1 MKNMRKNSSE
11 FVSVNDVTRISNG
24 AEITGDLISQGDIR
38 VDGVITGRIFS
49 GGRVVVGEG
58 ANISGTLMC
67 ADMDLWGKIEGDV
80 YVKDTICIKGT
91 ANMKGNLNVR
101 RIEVEVGAEI
111 NGNCR
116 MISEE
121 VFETKRASVFE
132 NSVTSEP
139 KPKPVKKPAVLP
151 KITAKDDVA
160 AAPLS

>member
-11 FVSVNDVTRISNG
+11 FVNVNDVTRISNG

-49 GGRVVVGEG
+49 GGRVVVGDG
-58 ANISGTLMC
+58 ASISGTLMC
-67 ADMDLWGKIEGDV
+67 TNLDLWGRIDGEV
-80 YVKDTICIKGT
+80 YVKDTVSIKGT
-91 ANMKGNLNVR
+91 SSLKGSLNVR
-101 RIEVEVGAEI
+101 RIQVEVGAEI

-121 VFETKRASVFE
+121 VFEAKRASVFE

-139 KPKPVKKPAVLP
+139 KPKPVKKPAALP